1 MHTYTCINVGLQRDL
16 IKSFSLKKKKTMITA
31 EVISQRELS
40 QLSHTYKRVM
50 QLTIILLGIKKCLN
64 ILKRDVTASLL
75 LCT

>member
-1 MHTYTCINVGLQRDL
+1 
-16 IKSFSLKKKKTMITA
+16 MITA